1 VAGCYRCVLS
11 YFNQPDHEHIER
23 RDEDMQKM
31 LLRLA
36 FSTTSPPQETRR
48 DPAPMD
54 GVSVTSAIVVLDDF
68 VLPQGDND
76 PLIIAG
82 QSIKLVWR
90 KKRIVAM
97 DDEHIT
103 DELQSA
109 LTAKGVTL
117 FSLPPDPNQR
127 AVVMDQLKAALKE

>member
-1 VAGCYRCVLS
+1 
-11 YFNQPDHEHIER
+11 
-23 RDEDMQKM
+23 M
-31 LLRLA
+31 
-36 FSTTSPPQETRR
+36 
-48 DPAPMD
+48 
-54 GVSVTSAIVVLDDF
+54 
-68 VLPQGDND
+68 
-76 PLIIAG
+76 
-82 QSIKLVWR
+82 VWR
-90 KKRIVAM
+90 KKRIVAL